1 VVNESVGAG
10 CRFAAEGA
18 EDGNRN
24 DGKRLLLVEDELRI
38 ADFLVR
44 GLSPLG
50 IDVTVAEDGEVGLFL
65 ASTEVFDA
73 VVLDLGLPVA
83 PGEDVLRFL
92 QAECPATP
100 VIVLTARDE
109 PESREAAISS
119 GAIDYITKP
128 FVFEELR
135 ARIQACMTA
144 ATNSTP
150 CDIEQPLPSPRQ
162 RGLDGRIW
170 ILTDRRYLGQRMPGA
185 LVAWLEGQGHS
196 VGIVVADEGSRVSLL
211 APGDGTLSAWTDLE
225 RDDLVVARSR
235 HPFALALLREAE
247 SFGARTFGTW
257 AAVQR
262 VRNKIRSVLALK
274 ERGLPVPETFLAS
287 RPADLARLHSSS
299 FPLLLKPFQGDN
311 SHGIRLIRAPEELA
325 SVHWSEAIVL
335 AQRYVDAG
343 GVDTKLYAVGDRIWA
358 VRRPSPLV
366 SDNGRPV
373 RVPVDATL
381 ERLARECA
389 ATFELPLLGIDV
401 VEGARGPLIVDVN
414 EFPNYTGIDEAPA
427 AIGQLLLARS
437 REKPTAAGM
446 AS

>member
-1 VVNESVGAG
+1 M
-10 CRFAAEGA
+10 GA

-24 DGKRLLLVEDELRI
+24 DGKRLLLIEDESRI

-50 IDVTVAEDGEVGLFL
+50 IDVTVAEDGQVGLFL

-73 VVLDLGLPVA
+73 VVLDLGLPFA

-92 QAECPATP
+92 REECPATP

-109 PESREAAISS
+109 PESRDAAISS
-119 GAIDYITKP
+119 GAIDYVTKP

-135 ARIQACMTA
+135 ARVQACMTA
-144 ATNSTP
+144 VTNSTP
-150 CDIEQPLPSPRQ
+150 RHIEPSRPPPME
-162 RGLDGRIW
+162 RGLAGRIW
-170 ILTDRRYLGQRMPGA
+170 VLTDRRYLRQRMPGA
-185 LVAWLEGQGHS
+185 LVAWLEEQGH
-196 VGIVVADEGSRVSLL
+196 VVRIVVADDGSRVSHLV
-211 APGDGTLSAWTDLE
+211 PGDCAVSAWIDLE

-235 HPFALALLREAE
+235 HPFALALLKEAE
-247 SFGARTFGTW
+247 SLGARTFGTW
-257 AAVQR
+257 AAVER
-262 VRNKIRSVLALK
+262 VRNKVRSVLALK
-274 ERGLPVPETFLAS
+274 ECGLPVPETFLAG
-287 RPADLARLHSSS
+287 RPADLAQLHRSS

-311 SHGIRLIRAPEELA
+311 SHGIRLVRTPEELA
-325 SVHWSEAIVL
+325 SVEWSEAIVL

-358 VRRPSPLV
+358 VRRPSPLT

-373 RVPVDATL
+373 PVPVDTGL

-389 ATFELPLLGIDV
+389 ATFELPLLGIDL
-401 VEGARGPLIVDVN
+401 VEGAQGPLIVDVN

-427 AIGQLLLARS
+427 AIGRLLLARS
-437 REKPTAAGM
+437 REKPTAVGPT
-446 AS
+446 S